1 MKREKKLNPYSI
13 VPQVGMIFMFLILF
27 LPIETKA
34 QEVFDLQKAIE
45 TGLENNYEI
54 RIVRNEQEIS
64 DNNASI
70 GNAGMLP
77 TVDLTAAYTG
87 NNNNVDNNFNQ
98 GLNAGISMNW
108 TLFDGLKM
116 QTEYSRLKQFKEM
129 GELNSRFVIESL
141 ISDIVSE
148 YYNYVRQTIRLRNL
162 ERTLKLSRERLRIS
176 EAHYAIGSMSRL
188 DLQQARVYFNA
199 DSSSLIK
206 QIDAVKTANISLNLL
221 MGIEE
226 VSSKIIIPDSIIN
239 PDIFLE
245 ENILWDKTLE
255 TNSRLLLSE
264 KNKRVSELDLKAYQS
279 RNLPYLKVNGGYG
292 YTANIYG
299 SPNMDRQ
306 SYLGFNYGVTLGF
319 NLFDGMNRRREQRN
333 AKINIQN
340 KELEAEQLKLSLKS
354 DFANVWMAYMTN
366 IHLSS
371 LERENLKVAQETF
384 EIAIDR
390 YKLGDL
396 SGIELREAQNSLTEA
411 EDRLLQAE
419 YDTKLCEISLLQI
432 SGQIGS
438 YIE

>member
-1 MKREKKLNPYSI
+1 
-13 VPQVGMIFMFLILF
+13 
-27 LPIETKA
+27 
-34 QEVFDLQKAIE
+34 
-45 TGLENNYEI
+45 
-54 RIVRNEQEIS
+54 
-64 DNNASI
+64 
-70 GNAGMLP
+70 
-77 TVDLTAAYTG
+77 
-87 NNNNVDNNFNQ
+87 
-98 GLNAGISMNW
+98 
-108 TLFDGLKM
+108 
-116 QTEYSRLKQFKEM
+116 
-129 GELNSRFVIESL
+129 
-141 ISDIVSE
+141 
-148 YYNYVRQTIRLRNL
+148 
-162 ERTLKLSRERLRIS
+162 LRIS

-206 QIDAVKTANISLNLL
+206 QVDAVRTANISLNQL

-245 ENILWDKTLE
+245 ENILWNKTLE

-299 SPNMDRQ
+299 SPQMDRQ

>member
-1 MKREKKLNPYSI
+1 
-13 VPQVGMIFMFLILF
+13 MFLILF

-34 QEVFDLQKAIE
+34 QEVYDLQKAIE

-206 QIDAVKTANISLNLL
+206 QVDAVRTANISLNQL

-245 ENILWDKTLE
+245 ENILWNKTLE

-299 SPNMDRQ
+299 SPQMDRQ